1 MIVEFLPSNGID
13 VIARMK
19 DAKTKSIVICDSR
32 NSFIQIQLKI
42 FELCLANRA
51 IPILASQTSAAKIIK
66 FMQERNLID
75 HSMLSN
81 SSEINP
87 EFIFLRPLQVKNS
100 EVVKSERIGVLL
112 RHWDAYELTKNCIDD
127 LLATTYGN
135 LEVAVL
141 DDASKDLS
149 YLEIFFRYSDVHVI
163 RSLHKLEYC
172 STFNL
177 LSRYTENLSVDFLF
191 IVNNDTRKFSS
202 HMFEELVSVFE
213 DQSIGIASPRVMDYA
228 GNLIVKQDRK
238 WLGIQFNIAT
248 EGYLIPL
255 RVWKKIGGFN
265 SNLIRF
271 AEDLEFVFE
280 LQKLGLRQARV
291 DTVNFDHLGHG
302 SSSRLNF
309 VPVYYYARNLIWIQK
324 IYFPQATLWPMAIN
338 SIKKTWPMITRR
350 NSLDQKRYF
359 FRKFFYLCLG
369 TLSGLTFRLEKR
381 PDEVSIKLLMTDSP
395 LGRIKSKL
403 S

>member
-1 MIVEFLPSNGID
+1 MIVEFIPSNTFD
-13 VIARMK
+13 VIERMT
-19 DAKTKSIVICDSR
+19 DANTKSIVICDSK
-32 NSFIQIQLKI
+32 NSFIEIQLKI

-51 IPILASQTSAAKIIK
+51 IPILTSQTSTSEIIK

-75 HSMLSN
+75 SCVLGK

-87 EFIFLRPLQVKNS
+87 EFIFSKPLQTKFPEVMNS
-100 EVVKSERIGVLL
+100 KRIGVLL
-112 RHWDAYELTKNCIDD
+112 RHWDAYELTKNCVDD
-127 LLATTYGN
+127 LFATTYEN
-135 LEVAVL
+135 LEVALL
-141 DDASKDLS
+141 DDGSKDLS

-163 RSLHKLEYC
+163 RSLHKLEYT

-177 LSRYTENLSVDFLF
+177 LSRYIENLSVDFLF

-202 HMFEELVSVFE
+202 NMFEELTSALE
-213 DQSIGIASPRVMDYA
+213 DQSIGIVSPRVMDYE

-280 LQKLGLRQARV
+280 LQKFGLRQARV
-291 DTVNFDHLGHG
+291 DTVHFDHLGHG

-309 VPVYYYARNLIWIQK
+309 VPVFYYARNLIWIQK
-324 IYFPQATLWPMAIN
+324 IYFPRATLWSMARK
-338 SIKKTWPMITRR
+338 SIKKTWPVVTRR
-350 NSLDQKRYF
+350 NSLDLKIYF
-359 FRKFFYLCLG
+359 FRKFFYLWLG
-369 TLSGLTFRLEKR
+369 ILNGLIFRLEKR
-381 PDEVSIKLLMTDSP
+381 PEEVSIRLLMSDSP
-395 LGRIKSKL
+395 LGRIKSRL